1 MNSEYIPEE
10 ILNNPNFNLDDK
22 DRIKELNDLFCE
34 IHTTDKSV
42 IGTKDYKNLIK
53 EINGRCDAEMIVKNK
68 KLISKEIQEELRVAK
83 EELQSLK
90 DKINLK
96 S

>member
-1 MNSEYIPEE
+1 MDSEHIPKD
-10 ILNNPNFNLDDK
+10 ILNNPNFNWDDK
-22 DRIKELNDLFCE
+22 ERIKELNDLFCE
-34 IHTTDKSV
+34 IHTTDKSI
-42 IGTKDYKNLIK
+42 IGTKDYKDLIK

-68 KLISKEIQEELRVAK
+68 RLISKMVEEELRIAQ

>member
-10 ILNNPNFNLDDK
+10 ILNNPNFNWDDK
-22 DRIKELNDLFCE
+22 ERIKELNDLFYE

-68 KLISKEIQEELRVAK
+68 RLISKTVEEELRLAQ
-83 EELQSLK
+83 EQLRTLQE
-90 DKINLK
+90 KINK
-96 S
+96 